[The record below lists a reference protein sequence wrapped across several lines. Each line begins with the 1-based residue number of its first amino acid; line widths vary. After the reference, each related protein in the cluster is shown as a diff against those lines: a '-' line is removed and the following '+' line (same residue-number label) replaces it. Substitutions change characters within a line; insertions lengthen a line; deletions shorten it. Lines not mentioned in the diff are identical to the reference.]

1 MKKLL
6 FVSLLGFMILG
17 TVVIAQSYASPFPE
31 TEKNLLAAVTG
42 ETQANANYLAFAKVA
57 DKEHHKEI
65 ARIFRAISD
74 AELKHA
80 LDEFEILKVLNPAA
94 VKPTPGAVSTGTT
107 KQNLQAAVNG
117 ETYEY
122 TVMYPDFVAAAEAE
136 SATDARRIFNYAR
149 RAEEVH
155 AGIYADL
162 LKNINNFDKIKYAKV
177 YRCQIC
183 GNIILTT
190 AVNCPFC
197 GEKAENLVEYEIV
210 QDDGFGCN
218 FGFSLFAF
226 LFIPLLLYFK

>member
-1 MKKLL
+1 MKKSL
-6 FVSLLGFMILG
+6 FVLLLSFLILG
-17 TVVIAQSYASPFPE
+17 TVVITQSYASPFPE
-31 TEKNLLAAVTG
+31 TEVNLLAAVTG
-42 ETQANANYLAFAKVA
+42 ETQANTNYLEFAKVA
-57 DKEHHKEI
+57 EKEHRKEI

-80 LDEFEILKVLNPAA
+80 MDEFEILKVLNPAA
-94 VKPTPGAVSTGTT
+94 VKPTSGAATTGTT
-107 KQNLQAAVNG
+107 KQNLQEAVNG

-122 TVMYPDFVAAAEAE
+122 TVMYPGFIAAAEAE
-136 SATDARRIFNYAR
+136 GATDARRIFNLAR

-162 LKNINNFDKIKYAKV
+162 LKNFDSFDKVKYAKI
-177 YRCQIC
+177 YRCEIC

-210 QDDGFGCN
+210 KDDFGCN
-218 FGFSLFAF
+218 AGLSLFAL
-226 LFIPLLLYFK
+226 LFIPFVIRLK